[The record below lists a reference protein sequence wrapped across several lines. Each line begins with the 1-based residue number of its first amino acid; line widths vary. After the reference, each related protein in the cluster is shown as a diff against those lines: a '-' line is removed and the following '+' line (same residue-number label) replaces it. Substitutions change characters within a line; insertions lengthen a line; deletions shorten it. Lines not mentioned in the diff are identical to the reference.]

1 MIFFYFAD
9 MYTIDIST
17 SKYNFTCSGFLK
29 TTDITKLA
37 YKYWYKQT
45 DGGKFP
51 KEMKA
56 DINALYIFPKG
67 EHTFLEIQKLD
78 NMDKRGEWKWSKVNS
93 KNMEGVSTATY
104 KGMEK
109 DKSKYYPTGLEKK
122 VWHHLETNMALV
134 QYQGP
139 QYNAADN
146 HTPPQEDNL
155 RLDAILKEMKNLPQM
170 IDNLPEDEEVDS
182 LIETDTTADSEDIEI
197 DGEYDMTHEMEPDTM
212 YFNIQTSEMACQTT
226 NLTSKT
232 GTSKTGP
239 SKSSRKP
246 KCQTKRM
253 DMWLVI
259 RKRDK
264 KLIQKLKKQLKKSK

>member
-139 QYNAADN
+139 QYQAADN
-146 HTPPQEDNL
+146 LPEDEEEEDNFKL
-155 RLDAILKEMKNLPQM
+155 EAICKEMKYLPQM
-170 IDNLPEDEEVDS
+170 IDNLPED
-182 LIETDTTADSEDIEI
+182 IEM
-197 DGEYDMTHEMEPDTM
+197 DGEYEMTNELSPDTM
-212 YFNIQTSEMACQTT
+212 FFNIQTSEMACQTT
-226 NLTSKT
+226 HKPHSKT
-232 GTSKTGP
+232 N
-239 SKSSRKP
+239 RKP